1 MTPRTLLGLSFCLL
15 TTRPLAAF
23 AADPNLPPLEGGPA
37 ASTPKSAPPTDP
49 PASAPV
55 ANPAPAPEA
64 APPASPPV
72 ATAGAET
79 PAATAPAP
87 DEPPPPVY
95 EAESDFPEPEKA
107 QSSNVG
113 DDELYGPSAAQP
125 IAKKEETARRRW
137 EINLGAGFGNA
148 FCDNDSPESDCPV
161 DGAFAGYVG
170 GGYRFVPHFSAG
182 LELAFWNYAVQEDW
196 RGQLEGEPDD
206 VEVTSSYASLYARWY
221 WFDKGK
227 LDPYVQAGFGLG
239 TVESRAKNDDFS
251 WLFQSRGWVLPVGI
265 GVDWQIGKVFRL
277 GPQAL
282 VYWHHSTEICTT
294 VNDDDEQCHN
304 PGKDENGNREGD
316 ALPWRITI
324 NGTFTLGA
332 R

>member
-1 MTPRTLLGLSFCLL
+1 
-15 TTRPLAAF
+15 
-23 AADPNLPPLEGGPA
+23 
-37 ASTPKSAPPTDP
+37 
-49 PASAPV
+49 
-55 ANPAPAPEA
+55 
-64 APPASPPV
+64 
-72 ATAGAET
+72 
-79 PAATAPAP
+79 
-87 DEPPPPVY
+87 VY
-95 EAESDFPEPEKA
+95 EAESDFPEPEKS
-107 QSSNVG
+107 QSSSAS
-113 DDELYGPSAAQP
+113 DDELYGPSSATEPSAQ
-125 IAKKEETARRRW
+125 KEETARRRW

-182 LELAFWNYAVQEDW
+182 LELAFWNYAVKEDW
-196 RGQLEGEPDD
+196 RGQLEGDPDD
-206 VEVTSSYASLYARWY
+206 VEVTSSYLSAYARWY

-239 TVESRAKNDDFS
+239 TVESRAKNEDFS
-251 WLFQSRGWVLPVGI
+251 WVFQSRGWVLPVGI
-265 GVDWQIGKVFRL
+265 GVDWQLGKVFRL